1 MILTNLPYFLQ
12 AMLPLCSPR
21 FPSHSLSNFLNYL
34 AERHF
39 LGHFLLDKR
48 EQWRALEAQRQ
59 GKGGIEGRNR
69 KRVRKVE
76 RIGRILL
83 EYLRFSFSM
92 IPFDNIP
99 PL

>member
-12 AMLPLCSPR
+12 AMMPLSCSPR

-69 KRVRKVE
+69 VRAE
-76 RIGRILL
+76 RIGSSLL